1 MNGLIVTLFSAGD
14 PAGLSWPVLPW
25 VVTAAALALAAVFW
39 RRNSKCA
46 EQRAQGK
53 IPADIAEKAPA
64 GLLQVGADGIIQWAN
79 TAELELLG
87 YARPDYVG
95 KKAEEFY
102 ADPSEGRDVLARLG
116 RGETLREYQTKL
128 RARDGSLRDVV
139 LTSSADIEDG
149 HFRRARLFTQD
160 ITGRRRAEEE
170 ILRLNAELE
179 QRVQQRTAQLEATN
193 KEMESFSYS
202 VSHDLRA
209 PLRSLRGFTEV
220 LLEVHA
226 SQLDSRGQDFLRRAC
241 AASFHMEKL
250 IEDLLKLAQVSR
262 AALQMDEVNL
272 SSLAGDIAS
281 ELASSDSN
289 RTVEFVIAPQCSAC
303 GDPRLVRLALD
314 NLLRNSWKFSGK
326 RADARIEFGRTDGQE
341 PAFFVRDNGAGFD
354 MAYSKK
360 LFGVFQ
366 RLHAASEFPGTG
378 VGLAT
383 VQRIINRHGG
393 RAWATAAVNQGA
405 TFYFTLPRMNHETK
419 TSATHHEKLEPSIA
433 NTPG

>member
-1 MNGLIVTLFSAGD
+1 MGGKLFNEWFQNRVLCSMTWTLT
-14 PAGLSWPVLPW
+14 WPVI
-25 VVTAAALALAAVFW
+25 VGMTVIAALALAAAFL
-39 RRNSKCA
+39 RRRPAAARCSRQDKML
-46 EQRAQGK
+46 
-53 IPADIAEKAPA
+53 ADIAEKAPA

-79 TAELELLG
+79 FAELELLG
-87 YARPDYVG
+87 YTRQEYVG
-95 KKAEEFY
+95 KKAAQFY
-102 ADPSEGRDVLARLG
+102 ADEAEGLNVLARLV

-128 RARDGSLRDVV
+128 RARDGSLRDV
-139 LTSSADIEDG
+139 LISSSADIQDG
-149 HFRRARLFTQD
+149 RFQQARLFTQD
-160 ITGRRRAEEE
+160 ITGQQRAEEE
-170 ILRLNAELE
+170 IHRLNLELE

-209 PLRSLRGFTEV
+209 PLRALRGFTEV

-241 AASFHMEKL
+241 AASFQMERL

-262 AALQMDEVNL
+262 AELQIDKVNL

-281 ELASSDSN
+281 ELANSDSS
-289 RTVEFVIAPQCSAC
+289 RTVQFVITPDCSAH

-326 RADARIEFGRTDGQE
+326 RTDARIEFGRIDGQE

-354 MAYSKK
+354 MTYSKR

-378 VGLAT
+378 IGLAT
-383 VQRIINRHGG
+383 VQRIVNRHGG
-393 RAWATAAVNQGA
+393 RAWATGAVNQGA
-405 TFYFTLPRMNHETK
+405 TFYFTLPGLNGEIK
-419 TSATHHEKLEPSIA
+419 SPAQTS
-433 NTPG
+433 